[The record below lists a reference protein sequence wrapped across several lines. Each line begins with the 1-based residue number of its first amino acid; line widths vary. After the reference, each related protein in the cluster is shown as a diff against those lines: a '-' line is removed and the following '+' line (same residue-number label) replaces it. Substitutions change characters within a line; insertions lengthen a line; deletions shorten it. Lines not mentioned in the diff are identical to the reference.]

1 MPHSNDPEKVEA
13 RHLAA
18 AIQSIRRITVKT
30 MLDIGC
36 GDGSFTREYAEC
48 LPCHVIGID
57 PGFVSLQKAKSGP
70 INTFSHLTFTTAKGE
85 ALPFPDG
92 VFDVAALTSSF

>member
-18 AIQSIRRITVKT
+18 ALQRFGQFSGKN
-30 MLDIGC
+30 MLDVGC
-36 GDGSFTREYAEC
+36 GDGSFTREYAAC
-48 LPCHVIGID
+48 LPYHVFGID
-57 PGFVSLQKAKSGP
+57 PGLENLQKAKSGP
-70 INTFSHLTFTTAKGE
+70 ITSVSPFTFTAAKGE

-92 VFDVAALTSSF
+92 SFDVAALTSSF